1 MHEAHQNK
9 QWHFGM
15 KTHAGRENGSS
26 LFHCI
31 VTTAANV
38 HDLTPAAE
46 LLRSEEEVVDAT
58 AGWMIWWRQPR
69 LAFVP
74 RESILSG

>member
-1 MHEAHQNK
+1 MHKACQNK

-15 KTHAGRENGSS
+15 KTHAGGDMDSG
-26 LFHCI
+26 LFHSI

-46 LLRSEEEVVDAT
+46 LLHSEEEVVDAA

-69 LAFVP
+69 LTSVP
-74 RESILSG
+74 R